1 MEYFDKPIKVFNPS
15 WAGHY
20 KQPKICPYCGTGT
33 DATLVD
39 KYALSKGGGSYILAF
54 TCKCTACG
62 NIFFFACY
70 RDAGDPDAASFALY
84 PTQQEH
90 FQSEN
95 IEKVSPRFCDL
106 YNQALRAESSGDFD
120 LAAAGCRIA
129 LEVLVKDY
137 AINVLGK
144 TKDDVCNKSLFT
156 AIADYLQAPDLVKTA
171 DVVRILGNDRV
182 HYEQKYPSLDYE
194 ILKKYM
200 NIFLYLVEVRFMAE
214 NPPVSR

>member
-1 MEYFDKPIKVFNPS
+1 MEYFDKPNSVFNPS
-15 WAGHY
+15 WKGNHQ
-20 KQPKICPYCGTGT
+20 KPKICPYCGTGT
-33 DATLVD
+33 DAIIVD
-39 KYALSKGGGSYILAF
+39 KYVLDNGNHSSILAA

-70 RDAGDPDAASFALY
+70 RDNADEIAAPIALY
-84 PTQQEH
+84 PPEQKH
-90 FQSEN
+90 FQDEK
-95 IEKVSPRFCDL
+95 IKKVSPRFCDL
-106 YNQALRAESSGDFD
+106 YNQVLRAESSGDLD

-144 TKDDVCNKSLFT
+144 TKDDVCKKSLFT
-156 AIADYLQAPDLVKTA
+156 AIAEYLQAPDLVKTA
-171 DVVRILGNDRV
+171 DVVRILGNDRI
-182 HYEQKYPSLDYE
+182 HYEQKYPSFDYE